1 MTLLFLVLISRIY
14 FVQVVEGAKWYEKAK
29 QRWSAQETLVAKRGT
44 VTDRDGNV
52 IAMDA
57 RAYTVAVNPQAIND
71 AEITEE
77 VIAGLHK
84 ILNKPESELR
94 KLVTAKREDG
104 TFYSQREVRQEGYK
118 IDKALADQV
127 KALRDE
133 LKEQLAKD
141 KKKGV
146 NDVGIYLMDELK
158 RYYPSQLLA
167 SQLIGFVDREGKAKS
182 GVEAYFNDQLEGVNG
197 EIKFLK
203 DGKRVQLSDGEVEY
217 QAPKDG
223 QNIALTI
230 DSNIQNYVEEA
241 LREIVAK
248 YNPKS
253 ITAIA
258 ADPNTMEIL
267 AMANMPEFNPN
278 SYWDSNYANYNN
290 HGVVSLYEPGSTFKI
305 MTLAAAVEEG
315 VFNPNET
322 YKSGSVTIY
331 GDTIRDIQRGGW
343 GTISYLDGLK
353 HSSNVAFVNLG
364 YQKLGAEKLRD
375 YLTKFGFAQKTGI
388 QLSGERTGVINMQYP
403 IEVATAAIGQGVAVT
418 PIQQV
423 AAVAAVANGGKLMQ
437 PQIIK
442 SITDPTTNKTTVFE
456 PKVVRQVISKETSRK
471 VGEYLEQV
479 VSDQVIGTG
488 RRAFIEGYRIAGKTG
503 TAEKSDGK
511 GYSEDKF
518 VVSFVG
524 YAPVENPK
532 IVLYIVVDEPDDST
546 VGGGLVAAPA
556 FREIMLKSLRHMG
569 IMPDTSLIKE
579 EAKKEAAIVVPPV
592 TDLLL
597 AQAKATLSPKNLTFE
612 IIGNGKSVL
621 QQIPAAGS
629 VVNPSQRVYLL
640 TEQRD
645 KLKVPDMTG
654 LSLRDALEITT
665 LLGIQLIPEGQGYV
679 VSQKEETKNGK
690 RSLKI
695 VLAPQT
701 GADAIEGDEGAPE
714 SNAGDAQSKS
724 DDPPSGEQSSSNST
738 NDGGAAGEGASDSN
752 DSASDKG
759 SSNSGN
765 SNNSSNESGGEQPK
779 SITSE

>member
-1 MTLLFLVLISRIY
+1 
-14 FVQVVEGAKWYEKAK
+14 
-29 QRWSAQETLVAKRGT
+29 
-44 VTDRDGNV
+44 
-52 IAMDA
+52 
-57 RAYTVAVNPQAIND
+57 
-71 AEITEE
+71 
-77 VIAGLHK
+77 
-84 ILNKPESELR
+84 
-94 KLVTAKREDG
+94 
-104 TFYSQREVRQEGYK
+104 
-118 IDKALADQV
+118 
-127 KALRDE
+127 
-133 LKEQLAKD
+133 
-141 KKKGV
+141 
-146 NDVGIYLMDELK
+146 
-158 RYYPSQLLA
+158 YYPSQLLA

-388 QLSGERTGVINMQYP
+388 QLNGERTGVINMQYP

-503 TAEKSDGK
+503 TAEKSIDGK
-511 GYSEDKF
+511 YSEDKF

-546 VGGGLVAAPA
+546 VGGGFVAAPA

-579 EAKKEAAIVVPPV
+579 EAKKEAAIVVPKV

-597 AQAKATLSPKNLTFE
+597 AQAKATLAPKNLTFE

-701 GADAIEGDEGAPE
+701 GADAIVEENGTAESDTGDQSKGDEP
-714 SNAGDAQSKS
+714 S
-724 DDPPSGEQSSSNST
+724 SGEQSSSNST
-738 NDGGAAGEGASDSN
+738 NDGEAEGEGTSESN
-752 DSASDKG
+752 DSANDNG

-765 SNNSSNESGGEQPK
+765 SGNESGGEQPN

>member
-1 MTLLFLVLISRIY
+1 MKKRIKLRTLVFGGIMTLLFFFLISRIY
-14 FVQVVEGAKWYEKAK
+14 WVQVVDGAEWYERAVK
-29 QRWSAQETLVAKRGT
+29 RWSAQETIVAKRGT
-44 VTDRDGNV
+44 ITDRNGNV
-52 IAMDA
+52 IAMDSH
-57 RAYTVAVNPQAIND
+57 AYTVAVNPQAIND
-71 AEITEE
+71 AGITEE
-77 VIAGLHK
+77 VVAGLHK

-94 KLVTAKREDG
+94 KIVTAKDEKG
-104 TFYSQREVRQEGYK
+104 AFYKQREVRQEGFK

-133 LKEQLAKD
+133 IKEQLTKD
-141 KKKGV
+141 KKKV
-146 NDVGIYLMDELK
+146 SDVGIYLMDELK

-167 SQLIGFVDREGKAKS
+167 SQLVGFVDKEGKAKS

-217 QAPKDG
+217 QAPEEG
-223 QNIALTI
+223 QDIALTI
-230 DSNIQNYVEEA
+230 DSIIQSYVEEA

-364 YQKLGAEKLRD
+364 YEKLGAEKLRD

-388 QLSGERTGVINMQYP
+388 QLSGERTGVLQMQYP

-442 SITDPTTNKTTVFE
+442 SITDPTTKKTTVFE

-479 VSDQVIGTG
+479 VSDQEIGTG

-503 TAEKSDGK
+503 TAEKSIDGK
-511 GYSEDKF
+511 YSEDKF

-579 EAKKEAAIVVPPV
+579 EAKKEAPVVVPAV
-592 TDLLL
+592 TDLLV
-597 AQAKATLSPKNLTFE
+597 AQAKATLTPKNIQYEL
-612 IIGNGKSVL
+612 IGNGKTVL

-629 VVNPSQRVYLL
+629 IVNPSQRVYLL

-645 KLKVPDMTG
+645 KLKVPNMTG

-665 LLGIQLIPEGQGYV
+665 LLGIQLMPEGQGYV

-690 RSLKI
+690 RTLKI

-701 GADAIEGDEGAPE
+701 GAGAVEGDDGSADSSDEQNNGTGDTGEADNGD
-714 SNAGDAQSKS
+714 SNATGDQ
-724 DDPPSGEQSSSNST
+724 
-738 NDGGAAGEGASDSN
+738 DG
-752 DSASDKG
+752 
-759 SSNSGN
+759 
-765 SNNSSNESGGEQPK
+765 ESGGEQQN

>member
-1 MTLLFLVLISRIY
+1 MTLLFLFLISRIY
-14 FVQVVEGAKWYEKAK
+14 WVQVVEGATWYNLAK

-44 VTDRDGNV
+44 ITDRDGNV
-52 IAMDA
+52 IAMDS

-71 AEITEE
+71 AGITEE
-77 VIAGLHK
+77 VVAGLHK

-104 TFYSQREVRQEGYK
+104 TFYNQREVRQEGYK

-158 RYYPSQLLA
+158 RYYPRQLLA
-167 SQLIGFVDREGKAKS
+167 SQLVGFVDKEGKAKS

-223 QNIALTI
+223 QDITLTI

-364 YQKLGAEKLRD
+364 YEKLGAEKLRD

-388 QLSGERTGVINMQYP
+388 QLSGERTGVVQMQYP

-442 SITDPTTNKTTVFE
+442 SITDPVTKKTTVFE

-479 VSDQVIGTG
+479 VSDQEIGTG

-503 TAEKSDGK
+503 TAEKSIDGK
-511 GYSEDKF
+511 YSEDKF

-579 EAKKEAAIVVPPV
+579 EAKKDAAIVVPKV
-592 TDLLL
+592 TELLL
-597 AQAKATLSPKNLTFE
+597 AQAKATLTPNNIQYEL
-612 IIGNGKSVL
+612 IGNGKTVL

-629 VVNPSQRVYLL
+629 VINPSQRVYLL

-645 KLKVPDMTG
+645 KLKVPNMTG

-665 LLGIQLIPEGQGYV
+665 LLGIQLVPEGQGYV

-690 RSLKI
+690 RTLKI

-701 GADAIEGDEGAPE
+701 GAGAVEGDDGAAD
-714 SNAGDAQSKS
+714 SA
-724 DDPPSGEQSSSNST
+724 GEQNNETGDTGDSGN
-738 NDGGAAGEGASDSN
+738 SDSN
-752 DSASDKG
+752 TAGNQDSVSGNGTASASNDAG
-759 SSNSGN
+759 SD
-765 SNNSSNESGGEQPK
+765 ESVGEQQN